1 MCHLLRSYLNSHL
14 CTQGPKHIPYPR
26 WGSSHN
32 NVFLQ
37 ALEKGTAHFLDVS
50 VRVYL
55 EEISICIS
63 RLSKVV
69 TDSLPDL
76 WTKIPHQA
84 AALWGQKRK
93 EKKKKKTKKNT
104 TKTTTTT
111 TKQKRKEKKGH
122 QNKVKGAWE
131 RNLVTRVLAPSPPP
145 ICYGNLGKFFP
156 IPRLQQ
162 SEVIA

>member
-37 ALEKGTAHFLDVS
+37 ALEKWA
-50 VRVYL
+50 
-55 EEISICIS
+55 
-63 RLSKVV
+63 LS
-69 TDSLPDL
+69 TF
-76 WTKIPHQA
+76 WMC
-84 AALWGQKRK
+84 LWGCIWKRLASVSADWVKWWQIRSLVYEPRSHIRLLLSEAKK
-93 EKKKKKTKKNT
+93 EKKKKTKKNT

>member
-69 TDSLPDL
+69 TDSLPGL

-93 EKKKKKTKKNT
+93 EEENKKEYYKNNNNNNKTEK
-104 TKTTTTT
+104 
-111 TKQKRKEKKGH
+111 KRKKRTPE
-122 QNKVKGAWE
+122 
-131 RNLVTRVLAPSPPP
+131 
-145 ICYGNLGKFFP
+145 
-156 IPRLQQ
+156 Q
-162 SEVIA
+162 SQGGLRTKSSDQGSGSLSTTYLLREFR